1 MTQRDIF
8 YKWLFYALV
17 GVLWAVIQQLVL
29 NRLDFWGGVH
39 PFVLPLVPVMVAILE
54 NLALVLEKGK
64 RMFIK

>member
-8 YKWLFYALV
+8 YKWLFYALA

-39 PFVLPLVPVMVAILE
+39 PFVLPLVPVMGLYSRLIAKSWLG
-54 NLALVLEKGK
+54 LTA
-64 RMFIK
+64 